1 MHLSEPPLRGGEKN
15 KTQQNRRRR
24 RSDEV
29 KSYGNCGGKG
39 ELEEPPASFKSAVW
53 EHFGFPVEYNG
64 GGVRVVDRAKTV
76 CVLTDSNAASRLQLK
91 FKIFSKAYQIQCFK
105 DWKPRLKKKQ
115 KSTSP
120 SCHCHGKQ
128 VGAHAFVSSGV
139 AAALN
144 YGWGNRS
151 DGVRRPHRVASTRDN
166 ARR

>member
-1 MHLSEPPLRGGEKN
+1 M
-15 KTQQNRRRR
+15 
-24 RSDEV
+24 
-29 KSYGNCGGKG
+29 
-39 ELEEPPASFKSAVW
+39 
-53 EHFGFPVEYNG
+53 EYNG
-64 GGVRVVDRAKTV
+64 GGVRAVDRAKTV
-76 CVLTDSNAASRLQLK
+76 CVLTDSNGAKTSTKIQDLFKGISNIVLQRLEA
-91 FKIFSKAYQIQCFK
+91 KA
-105 DWKPRLKKKQ
+105 KKT

-151 DGVRRPHRVASTRDN
+151 DGVRRPHRVATTRDN